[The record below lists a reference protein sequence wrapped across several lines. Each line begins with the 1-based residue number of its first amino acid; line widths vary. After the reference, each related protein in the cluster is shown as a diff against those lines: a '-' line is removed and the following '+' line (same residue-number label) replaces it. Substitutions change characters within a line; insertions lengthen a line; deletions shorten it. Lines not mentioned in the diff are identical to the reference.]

1 MASGSY
7 KADLIFVTRY
17 WPWTDLDID
26 PVNDE
31 RAVKRAY
38 SSKLK
43 ALDPEKDAAG
53 FIALRSAY
61 DYALSLAKHGN
72 AEYHPDD
79 DYWDDE
85 DDSDVSGETGGSA
98 EAVIALPV
106 QNEATTLPEDDLYQY
121 RRNRDV
127 LGEVDEAYEAALSK
141 NEYDSDYG
149 DEPGYD
155 EPYQYAQPEYAED
168 YGVNGSDIAAAL
180 QELSALHQGRS
191 KRIDENAVK
200 TAFDKVTASPDL
212 ENIIIANRLESD
224 LAMMVNN
231 AGNKGFFL
239 AELADFHFGWTNGA
253 AQFGL
258 EWPMLPAQQTAE
270 ASRFFR
276 HIDQGTPR
284 SERERLYIQAL
295 GWFEQGPQNWFSDLG
310 RHKRVTELLETL
322 QEKAPSVYYALDQN
336 KIDAWEN
343 RSGNTGK
350 IGWPMFNFMMFTT
363 LSMTAFLDIESGA
376 AGLYNLS
383 AIWALASAAILAA
396 LMYRQPRITEIAY
409 FQDHLPLPKRE
420 WGAFAGLMLL
430 IPVALLGPVSAWSLV
445 LLAATAAFA
454 LAQTTHPNLPKSDSF
469 WAMIAERRYVIAANW
484 IAMQAGF
491 GGPQGYFL
499 FLPTAAAAW
508 AFTHAHPRFQASL
521 DQWSN
526 TVPGFR
532 RWKLHAGILVIA
544 AGLIALP
551 ILNAPTIANSWWSAF
566 GGSATMRVSAIL
578 LLLCHDAV
586 TGRYVAAPG
595 MQFYIIRI
603 FAGFCMLFSPVLALL
618 ALVILRTA
626 GILYVAYRDARTA
639 KSHGAEWNDRGDGFT
654 GEGGG
659 FSWGWIVGAIVAV
672 NLLRILVQAS

>member
-1 MASGSY
+1 
-7 KADLIFVTRY
+7 LTRY

-38 SSKLK
+38 SGKLK

-72 AEYHPDD
+72 AEYNPDD

-85 DDSDVSGETGGSA
+85 DEDYSDQPAQIETADIA
-98 EAVIALPV
+98 EGI
-106 QNEATTLPEDDLYQY
+106 TEDAAYHYQ
-121 RRNRDV
+121 RNRDV
-127 LGEVDEAYEAALSK
+127 LGEVDNAIEAVLA
-141 NEYDSDYG
+141 DS
-149 DEPGYD
+149 GYD
-155 EPYQYAQPEYAED
+155 DEEYRYKEPEFDAD

-180 QELSALHQGRS
+180 AELSTLHQGRG

-200 TAFDKVTASPDL
+200 AAFDKVIASPDL

-224 LAMMVNN
+224 LAMMINN

-239 AELADFHFGWTNGA
+239 AELADFHFAWTDGA

-258 EWPMLPAQQTAE
+258 EWPMLSAQQTAE

-295 GWFEQGPQNWFSDLG
+295 GWFEQGPSNWFTDLG
-310 RHKRVTELLETL
+310 RRKRVTELLETL
-322 QEKAPSVYYALDQN
+322 QEKAPSAYYALDQN
-336 KIDAWEN
+336 KINAWEN
-343 RSGNTGK
+343 RSGDIGK
-350 IGWPMFNFMMFTT
+350 FGWPMFNFMLFATIG
-363 LSMTAFLDIESGA
+363 MTNFLDVEAGS
-376 AGLYNLS
+376 AGLYKIS

-396 LMYRQPRITEIAY
+396 LMYRQSRITEIGY
-409 FQDHLPLPKRE
+409 FQDHLPVPKRE
-420 WGAFAGLMLL
+420 WGAFAGLLLL
-430 IPVALLGPVSAWSLV
+430 IPIALLGQISVWSLV

-454 LAQTTHPNLPKSDSF
+454 LAQTTHPNLPKAEGF
-469 WAMIAERRYVIAANW
+469 WDMLAERRYIIGAYW

-491 GGPQGYFL
+491 GSPIGHYL
-499 FLPTAAAAW
+499 FLPTAIAAW

-521 DQWSN
+521 DLWSN

-544 AGLIALP
+544 AGLITVH
-551 ILNAPTIANSWWSAF
+551 ILKTPASAD
-566 GGSATMRVSAIL
+566 SLVTLVAVSSRIQVAAIL

-586 TGRYVAAPG
+586 TGRYVTIAG
-595 MQFYIIRI
+595 MQYYLLRVI
-603 FAGFCMLFSPVLALL
+603 AGFLLLFSPVLAML
-618 ALVILRTA
+618 ALIILRSL
-626 GILYVAYRDARTA
+626 GILHIAYRDARTA
-639 KSHGAEWNDRGDGFT
+639 KSHGAQWNDRGDGYT
-654 GEGGG
+654 SDGGG
-659 FSWGWIVGAIVAV
+659 FSWGWIIGAIVLFNIIRVIA
-672 NLLRILVQAS
+672 QAS